1 MNIIKNTYVHKW
13 QKKKEKKGD
22 KNYIEKTFTIFQ
34 NDGKENVLRFS
45 VRAESEGEVLSGGLV
60 GISVLL
66 WFSPGPFNGI
76 I

>member
-45 VRAESEGEVLSGGLV
+45 VRAESEVEVLSGGLV